1 MKKINQLVFT
11 ALFVFAVSPAFSQFS
26 AGGDL
31 AIPAGNLSNYA
42 TVGLG
47 LSARYEAPIAAVKN
61 LNWTASAGFITF
73 IGKTYR
79 TYVGNNP
86 ITGQPMYAS
95 STTTSTVLPIVG
107 GAKYYFMEANK
118 GFYGALDLGLYVATG
133 AYSSTYFG
141 VGPGVGYKMNTW
153 DFTARINA
161 VSDVTFLGLRAAYV
175 FGGK

>member
-1 MKKINQLVFT
+1 MKKFNQLVFS
-11 ALFVFAVSPAFSQFS
+11 ALFVLAVSPAFSQFS

-47 LSARYEAPIAAVKN
+47 LSARYEAPIATVKN

-79 TYVGNNP
+79 TFAGYNGL
-86 ITGQPMYAS
+86 GQPVYAS
-95 STTTSTVLPIVG
+95 TTTTSTVLPIVG

-133 AYSSTYFG
+133 
-141 VGPGVGYKMNTW
+141 
-153 DFTARINA
+153 
-161 VSDVTFLGLRAAYV
+161 
-175 FGGK
+175 